1 MNKKNATLAFLVFMV
16 LFTGLYIAGC
26 KKQSL
31 RLSTTED
38 VNIVG
43 YLDKYP
49 DSFSLF
55 RQILDRTDNSAF
67 LNAYGSYTCF
77 APTNSGVTKWLTAIG
92 AANVGA
98 ANINV
103 LKEMV
108 RFHILGDTVNSGSF
122 KDGKLPVPTMQ
133 GQFLITGVSFEGGI
147 SSYSVNRQALI
158 EQSNVKVGN
167 GLIHVIDHVL
177 VPASLTIAKQ
187 LEANPN
193 YSIFVQAIKETG
205 YYDVLNTVDPDT
217 TKRWMTVIAESN
229 QALADSGIT
238 SYAVLKTKYSHTS
251 SPTNVKDSLH
261 MYIAY
266 HILGGIKFLGDIIT
280 QSAHAT
286 YEPQEVI
293 STQLIN
299 QDVVVNEDEFNGIL
313 EKGILLKRASSDNAA
328 TNGVWHDAKSH
339 FMLKFRKPTAVF
351 WDVSAFTE
359 IMKMPAFYMK
369 QNQNFVKQNETDRP
383 IKDIDW
389 HFNNASTTLSYEY
402 SSSTSNSITRYAV
415 HNDVNTLPMGG
426 PLRAFWAEYTTPVV
440 IKGRYK
446 VWICYRARRQSTSSV
461 CQQNIRI
468 NGELMQRPMAFTD
481 FRPTTGTDAE
491 LEAIGWKRYTENTDG
506 NYGARLVGT
515 IDIKTTQRQVLRFEG
530 INGTQN
536 TNHLDM
542 IQFIPVDE
550 NQVLPRFKPD
560 GTKIYN

>member
-1 MNKKNATLAFLVFMV
+1 MNKKNATLAFSLFMI
-16 LFTGLYIAGC
+16 LFTGIYIAGC

-43 YLDKYP
+43 YLEKYP

-55 RQILDRTDNSAF
+55 KQILDRTGNTAF

-77 APTNSGVTKWLTAIG
+77 APTNSGVTKWLAAIG
-92 AANVGA
+92 AADVNA
-98 ANINV
+98 ANIDA

-108 RFHILGDTVNSGSF
+108 KFHVLGDTVNSSSF

-133 GQFLITGVSFEGGI
+133 GQFLITGVSFEGGV

-158 EQSNVKVGN
+158 EQSNIKVGN

-177 VPASLTIAKQ
+177 VPASLTIARQ

-193 YSIFVQAIKETG
+193 YSIFVQAMKETG
-205 YYDVLNTVDPDT
+205 FYNVLNTVDPDT
-217 TKRWMTVIAESN
+217 TKRWMTLVAESN

-238 SYAVLKTKYSHTS
+238 SYTALKAKYSHTS
-251 SPTNVKDSLH
+251 SPTNANDSLH
-261 MYIAY
+261 MYMAY

-299 QDVVVNEDEFNGIL
+299 QNVVVNEDVFNGIL
-313 EKGILLKRASSDNAA
+313 EKGIVLKRVSSDNAA
-328 TNGVWHDAKSH
+328 TNGVWHDATSH
-339 FMLKFRKPTAVF
+339 FMLKFRKPTAVY

-369 QNQNFVKQNETDRP
+369 QNQNFVKQNETDKP

-389 HFNNASTTLSYEY
+389 HFNSASTTLSYEY
-402 SSSTSNSITRYAV
+402 SAATSNTITRYAV
-415 HNDVNTLPMGG
+415 NNDVNTLPMGG
-426 PLRAFWAEYTTPVV
+426 PARATWCEYLTPVV

-515 IDIKTTQRQVLRFEG
+515 IDIKTTQRQLLRFEG

-560 GTKIYN
+560 GAKIYN